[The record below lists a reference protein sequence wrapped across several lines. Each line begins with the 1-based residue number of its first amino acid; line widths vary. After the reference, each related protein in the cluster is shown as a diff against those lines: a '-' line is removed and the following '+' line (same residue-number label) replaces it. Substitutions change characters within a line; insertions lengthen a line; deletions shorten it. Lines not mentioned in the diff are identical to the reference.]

1 MTREMHDA
9 TTQEAAKMRDAHH
22 AENCEAAS
30 LQGRIEAL
38 EQDLVHERRRLAAAD
53 DEVER
58 LKSESR
64 RHAVKLLDLE
74 RRLAKQSAITTA
86 DITQVECT
94 QAGESASSAF
104 GLGGFLTSRDGAGAT
119 IGHLFSAR
127 DRPDEPR
134 SSPSCTRT
142 SSVAA
147 DAQAVRDVSSRP
159 SLGKPKRPNAQNTVG
174 ILPPAVLAGREGFC
188 I

>member
-1 MTREMHDA
+1 
-9 TTQEAAKMRDAHH
+9 MRDAHH
-22 AENCEAAS
+22 AESCKAAS

-58 LKSESR
+58 LKSESS
-64 RHAVKLLDLE
+64 RHVVKLLDLE
-74 RRLAKQSAITTA
+74 RRLAKQSGITTA

-104 GLGGFLTSRDGAGAT
+104 GLGGFLTSRNGAGAT

-127 DRPDEPR
+127 DRPDELRP
-134 SSPSCTRT
+134 SPSCTKT
-142 SSVAA
+142 SSVA
-147 DAQAVRDVSSRP
+147 DVQAARQ
-159 SLGKPKRPNAQNTVG
+159 GQTG
-174 ILPPAVLAGREGFC
+174 ILEGLGSWSLFRHTGKGAGDVGA
-188 I
+188 

>member
-1 MTREMHDA
+1 MTHEMHDT

-22 AENCEAAS
+22 AESCKAAS

-58 LKSESR
+58 LKGESR

-127 DRPDEPR
+127 DRPDELR

-147 DAQAVRDVSSRP
+147 DAQAARQ
-159 SLGKPKRPNAQNTVG
+159 GQTG
-174 ILPPAVLAGREGFC
+174 ILEGLGGWSLFRHTGKGASDVGA
-188 I
+188 